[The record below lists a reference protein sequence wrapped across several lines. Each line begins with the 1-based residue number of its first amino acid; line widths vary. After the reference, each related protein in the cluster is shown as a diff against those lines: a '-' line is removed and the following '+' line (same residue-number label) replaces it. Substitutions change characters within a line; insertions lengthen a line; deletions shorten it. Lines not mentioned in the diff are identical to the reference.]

1 MDRQVGDSQSLGIL
15 DNQYSAFHRTEIR
28 KIYMT
33 TKIIM
38 ARINMIFMKIYFNFS
53 VHRAPKYSMI
63 IMLARTRHLLRLDL
77 ALPTMQFAS

>member
-1 MDRQVGDSQSLGIL
+1 MDRQFGDSQSLGFL
-15 DNQYSAFHRTEIR
+15 DNQYSVFHPTEIR

-38 ARINMIFMKIYFNFS
+38 ARINMIFMKIYFNFGVYRS
-53 VHRAPKYSMI
+53 PKYSKI
-63 IMLARTRHLLRLDL
+63 IMLAKTRCLLRFDL